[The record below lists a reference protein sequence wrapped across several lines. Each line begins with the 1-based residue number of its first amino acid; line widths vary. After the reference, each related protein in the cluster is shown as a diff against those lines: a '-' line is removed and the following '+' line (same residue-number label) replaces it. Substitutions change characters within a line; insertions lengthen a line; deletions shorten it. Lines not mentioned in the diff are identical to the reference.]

1 MSNGNQKRTRQQRVA
16 TVELPPG
23 VWGKF
28 VGQLRRGSILL
39 RLALCA
45 LVALFLWAFTQ
56 GWDPPFTY
64 RQGEIPQ
71 RDIVARIDF
80 EQPDFEATSKA
91 RQRARDLA
99 LAVYDQD
106 PEPLVQLRAHLRSEI
121 TKILAAEK
129 IEDVDPTIWAEFEP
143 PLAAGTPD
151 PTEEQRQEQFL
162 RFREAFAEE
171 NALEVFSEKMAAV
184 MAPFEQWGLLESL
197 PPEHKDVNF
206 EKIFVRTREGDI
218 FSAEAQTS
226 VAEVLMENAAA
237 LLQQTLN
244 EKLSSVE
251 LSQRVFAWLRPRLMT
266 TLSYNLD
273 ATRLAQDK
281 AAEAVPVQTK
291 FFRAGED
298 TIAKGGQKLNTEAMG
313 LLRLEHQQ
321 IIAERDLGTRTRRT
335 LAVWGMFIAI
345 FTLCGFFIHARDPN
359 VLGELLR
366 FMALLSLVLITVV
379 LAHIVSHY
387 LWGTATVIPLLLFAM
402 TVAIAYR
409 QEMALLLS
417 ACVTLMI
424 VVAVGHEMLQALVLM
439 ATASGAILVLKQV
452 RTRGKLLSVGFV
464 AAGVALLTTMGVGTL
479 EGQPWGTLLQS
490 GFTLALWSVIAG
502 SLMTVLLPTVEKV
515 FGVQT
520 DLSLIELGD
529 PAHPLLQELIRRAP
543 GTYNHSITVASLA
556 EAAAESIGARGL
568 LVRVGAYFHDIGKML
583 KPGYF
588 IENQGQGDNRHDSL
602 VPAMSTLVIIAHVKD
617 GADLARQ
624 NKLPEPVI
632 DFIQQHHGTTLVEYF
647 YRQANEQKKDE
658 DPQGGEVDESSFR
671 YPGPKPQTKE
681 AGVLMMADAVESAS
695 RALKEPTPSRIE
707 NIVEQISTK
716 RLLDGQFDECG
727 LTLEEVQK
735 IGESLVKSLTAVYHG
750 RVKYPGQETA

>member
-1 MSNGNQKRTRQQRVA
+1 MSNGSQKRTRQQRVA

-23 VWGKF
+23 AWGKF

-45 LVALFLWAFTQ
+45 LVALFLWAFTR
-56 GWDPPFTY
+56 GWDPPFAH
-64 RQGEIPQ
+64 RLGEIPQ

-80 EQPDFEATSKA
+80 EQFDDEATDKA
-91 RQRARDLA
+91 RQLARTRA

-106 PEPLVQLRAHLRSEI
+106 PEPLVQLRAQLRNEI
-121 TKILAAEK
+121 TKLLAAEK
-129 IEDVDPTIWAEFEP
+129 VSDVDPALWAEFEP
-143 PLAAGTPD
+143 PLAPGTPD
-151 PTEEQRQEQFL
+151 PSDQQRQEQFQ

-171 NALEVFSEKMAAV
+171 NALEVFSEKIAAV
-184 MAPFEQWGLLESL
+184 TAPYEQWGLLEAL

-206 EKIFVRTREGDI
+206 EKIFVRTRDGESV
-218 FSAEAQTS
+218 SAEAQTS
-226 VAEVLMENAAA
+226 VAEVLMENATAR
-237 LLQQTLN
+237 LQQTLN
-244 EKLSSVE
+244 EKITSVE
-251 LSQRVFAWLRPRLMT
+251 LAQHVYAWLRPRLMT
-266 TLSYNLD
+266 TLSINLD
-273 ATRLAQDK
+273 ATRQAQNK
-281 AAEAVPVQTK
+281 AADEVPVQTK
-291 FFRAGED
+291 LFRAGEY
-298 TIAKGGQKLNTEAMG
+298 TIARGGERIEPETLN
-313 LLRLEHQQ
+313 LLQLEYQE
-321 IIAERDLGTRTRRT
+321 IISERDLGSRIRRT
-335 LAVWGMFIAI
+335 LAVWGMFVALY
-345 FTLCGFFIHARDPN
+345 TLCGFYIHTREPN
-359 VLGELLR
+359 VLDELLR
-366 FMALLSLVLITVV
+366 FMSLLSLILITVV
-379 LAHIVSHY
+379 LAHIMSQY

-402 TVAIAYR
+402 TVAIAYQ

-424 VVAVGHEMLQALVLM
+424 VVAVGHEMSQALVLM
-439 ATASGAILVLKQV
+439 ATVSGAILVLRQV

-464 AAGVALLTTMGVGTL
+464 AAGVALLTTLGVGTL
-479 EGQPWGTLLQS
+479 EGQPWGMLLQD
-490 GFTLALWSVIAG
+490 GFKLALCSVIAG

-588 IENQGQGDNRHDSL
+588 IENQGQGNNRHDSL

-624 NKLPEPVI
+624 NKLSEPII

-647 YRQANEQKKDE
+647 FRQANEQKKGE
-658 DPQGGEVDESSFR
+658 DPQGPEVDESSFR

-707 NIVEQISTK
+707 NIVEQISMK